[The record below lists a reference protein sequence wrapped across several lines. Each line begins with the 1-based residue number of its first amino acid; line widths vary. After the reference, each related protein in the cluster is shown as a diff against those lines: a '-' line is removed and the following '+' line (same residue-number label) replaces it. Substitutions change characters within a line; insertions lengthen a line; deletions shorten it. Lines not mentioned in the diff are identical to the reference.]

1 MVNANDDIF
10 LRESID
16 GQSGRQS
23 LLWQIGYWKERILQQ
38 APAPARET
46 MSTLPVLAQAI
57 DDWQAVLSA
66 LF

>member
-1 MVNANDDIF
+1 MVNANDYIF
-10 LRESID
+10 LRESMD
-16 GQSGRQS
+16 GQSGRHRCFGR
-23 LLWQIGYWKERILQQ
+23 LAIGRRRILQQ
-38 APAPARET
+38 APALARET